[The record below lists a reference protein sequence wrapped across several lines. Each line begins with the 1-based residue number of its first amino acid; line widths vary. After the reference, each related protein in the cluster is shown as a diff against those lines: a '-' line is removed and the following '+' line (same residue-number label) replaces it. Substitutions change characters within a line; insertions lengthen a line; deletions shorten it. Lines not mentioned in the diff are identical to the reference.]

1 MKRSMKNVLMITII
15 ALLSIGMVFTYSY
28 AKSNVA
34 TNNVA
39 SMNGGTPPQVCQE
52 VLVTIIVVVL
62 IAFQKTKW

>member
-34 TNNVA
+34 
-39 SMNGGTPPQVCQE
+39 SMNGGTPPSMPGSSSDNNSSSSNSIPKNQ
-52 VLVTIIVVVL
+52 VVVMR
-62 IAFQKTKW
+62 

>member
-1 MKRSMKNVLMITII
+1 MKNVLMITII

-39 SMNGGTPPQVCQE
+39 SMNGGTPLSMPGSSSDNNSSSSNS
-52 VLVTIIVVVL
+52 IPMVVMR
-62 IAFQKTKW
+62 

>member
-34 TNNVA
+34 TNDVA
-39 SMNGGTPPQVCQE
+39 SMNGGTPPKY
-52 VLVTIIVVVL
+52 
-62 IAFQKTKW
+62 ARKF